1 MRLSVA
7 GVQKGDMMFPSS
19 LYCASFLPREGAMGG
34 SHLLLLAPT
43 YFFCTLESGQS
54 PQWIYRWVRRAV
66 WRTWKHRCKDCRKP
80 NAITTAISRTH
91 CISRSCAVIEK
102 CVLAC
107 TSMGSKQYQLRDINR
122 RNDGWGLCAFKFT
135 CVAQLSQG
143 LLPGTGFI

>member
-19 LYCASFLPREGAMGG
+19 LYCASFLPREG

-91 CISRSCAVIEK
+91 CISRSCAVINK

-122 RNDGWGLCAFKFT
+122 WNDGWGLCAFKFT